1 MTKLYFLFSFL
12 CSIFLCV
19 LTVPRLSAQSGID
32 LNYSRDLIRKNK
44 IDSAILRL
52 TADIKKSTN
61 TKEKGLGY
69 LLLGSAYKQE
79 QKYAQSLAAYRSALK
94 LFKTQKATPEIFL
107 TYTGIAELYRY
118 QRQYGDAER
127 YMKLCEEA
135 LKHESISDQYL
146 MQFYSRKAAMF
157 SEYYQK
163 PDSAVIY
170 SEKAMVLALKTGER
184 DVWMQSLME
193 IAVLYERK
201 HDYLQAIRLSAE
213 VVALA
218 QKDGNVQMQCDALV
232 NLCRNLNFKGEY
244 RESIKTSLKAFEFAE
259 KNNKTFN
266 QLLFAD
272 NLQVA
277 YSKINDYRNAHKY
290 LRIRLAL
297 SEDFYNRLHDQ
308 KVVEY
313 EKKFRLAEKQ
323 DQIDDKNQQLR
334 LKEEELK
341 RQTLIRYFIVLIM
354 ISVLIFAGI
363 MLYNTRLIRKKN
375 TALQRASEE
384 NELLVSET
392 HHRINNNL
400 QLISILIQNEFH
412 KNPAPD
418 FFSTGRIT
426 AKIDSLGFLHRHL
439 YRSATGKSLDLNAYL
454 KDLWKNMEV
463 LFEAN
468 GITTRFD
475 VAPAILPEKQ
485 AMYLGLLVTEL
496 AMNSLKHAFTQQEEK
511 TIALLIATTDR
522 GLSFSYADNGNG
534 TAEIPKLQL
543 VDKLCR
549 QLRVEY
555 HLDTAKG
562 FHINFD
568 MNN

>member
-12 CSIFLCV
+12 YSLFLCV
-19 LTVPRLSAQSGID
+19 LTAPRLSAQSGID

-52 TADIKKSTN
+52 TADIKESTN
-61 TKEKGLGY
+61 AKEKGLGY
-69 LLLGSAYKQE
+69 LLLGSTYKQE
-79 QKYAQSLAAYRSALK
+79 QKYAQSLAAYRSALQ

-118 QRQYGDAER
+118 QREYRDAER
-127 YMKLCEEA
+127 YIKLCEEV
-135 LKHESISDQYL
+135 LKHENISDRYL

-157 SEYYQK
+157 SEYHQK

-170 SEKAMVLALKTGER
+170 SEKAMLLAQKTGER
-184 DVWMQSLME
+184 DIWMQSLME
-193 IAVLYERK
+193 IAVIYESK
-201 HDYLQAIRLSAE
+201 HDYAQAIRLSAE

-290 LRIRLAL
+290 LRIRLDL
-297 SEDFYNRLHDQ
+297 SEEFYNRLHDQ

-323 DQIDDKNQQLR
+323 DQIDDKNQLLR

-341 RQTLIRYFIVLIM
+341 RQTLIRYFILLIM
-354 ISVLIFAGI
+354 LSVLIFAGI

-475 VAPAILPEKQ
+475 VAPAIVPEKQ